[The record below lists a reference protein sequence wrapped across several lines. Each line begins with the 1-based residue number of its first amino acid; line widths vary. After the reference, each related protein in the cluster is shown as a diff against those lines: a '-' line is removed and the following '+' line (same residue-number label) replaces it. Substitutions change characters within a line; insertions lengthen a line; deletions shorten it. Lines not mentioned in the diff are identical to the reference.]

1 MPRTRLSLALV
12 CKEGFEGLAGRMYT
26 EVELRAVWSMNAA
39 FPTRISDVRSEIMKG
54 IDARSAGVT
63 DEQQRQ
69 DLYLNGIRVID
80 ITGQLPAI
88 AATRVCRNLLD
99 MYPTARSVRWGN
111 GRPTRLD
118 MPPEDKPQARY
129 VIDRI
134 IRPPTYYPLADE
146 GDDDDD
152 TEGDFQETE
161 HEDWAVAADEMVGSW
176 TAELYN
182 YWTHHDHDFL
192 IQRGSSRLW
201 RDAIS
206 RATSS
211 LSRHFTAFALDG
223 CESYDYE
230 TEHVDMFLM
239 HLQNRTINNFS
250 QYRSVSIHAM
260 DHIEGIPE
268 WCGPLAL
275 YNPALVVLSIST
287 CMGMVMEPRS
297 FESELLS
304 VNWSTF
310 GNLREL
316 TVHMDLHFRH
326 RQDERT
332 GYSIRPE
339 MSTTSHLLRMSPL
352 QSSGRDMAKMLTAVR
367 PAPKLESFRLVL
379 NLENFMPSLPRFS
392 AIAQAM
398 VAIGGQ
404 GCVYTVAMNDSVD
417 MDRLGGLAQSLVD
430 LMQGEIAVLTHTAEP
445 GWRKV
450 EK

>member
-1 MPRTRLSLALV
+1 MAQNRSSSTDERDELASRIERARTNATSVFNNPAIRQTLFGYCMPRTRLSLALV

-176 TAELYN
+176 TVELYDLLD
-182 YWTHHDHDFL
+182 TSRPRLSHPKRQQQALAGCHQPRDIEL
-192 IQRGSSRLW
+192 I
-201 RDAIS
+201 A
-206 RATSS
+206 S
-211 LSRHFTAFALDG
+211 LHCVR
-223 CESYDYE
+223 
-230 TEHVDMFLM
+230 
-239 HLQNRTINNFS
+239 
-250 QYRSVSIHAM
+250 
-260 DHIEGIPE
+260 
-268 WCGPLAL
+268 
-275 YNPALVVLSIST
+275 
-287 CMGMVMEPRS
+287 
-297 FESELLS
+297 
-304 VNWSTF
+304 F
-310 GNLREL
+310 GRLREL
-316 TVHMDLHFRH
+316 
-326 RQDERT
+326 
-332 GYSIRPE
+332 
-339 MSTTSHLLRMSPL
+339 
-352 QSSGRDMAKMLTAVR
+352 
-367 PAPKLESFRLVL
+367 RL
-379 NLENFMPSLPRFS
+379 
-392 AIAQAM
+392 
-398 VAIGGQ
+398 
-404 GCVYTVAMNDSVD
+404 
-417 MDRLGGLAQSLVD
+417 
-430 LMQGEIAVLTHTAEP
+430 
-445 GWRKV
+445 
-450 EK
+450 